1 MQRPQTKKRDRAM
14 RTKKRRIG
22 YDFDDFLKQEGLYEE
37 VTAGAIKRVLTRQI
51 AAAMK
56 AADISKS
63 EMARRMRT
71 SRSQLD
77 RLLDP
82 ANTKIRLDTL
92 FKAAR
97 AVGRSV
103 RLELS

>member
-1 MQRPQTKKRDRAM
+1 MTRKERL
-14 RTKKRRIG
+14 G
-22 YDFDDFLKQEGLYEE
+22 SSFDDFLKDEGIYEE

-51 AAAMK
+51 AEAMK
-56 AADISKS
+56 AGEISKS
-63 EMARRMRT
+63 EMARRMNT

-82 ANTKIRLDTL
+82 DNTKIRLDTL

-97 AVGRSV
+97 AVGRTV

>member
-1 MQRPQTKKRDRAM
+1 MTANKGRV
-14 RTKKRRIG
+14 G
-22 YDFDDFLKQEGLYEE
+22 SSFDDFLKDEGLYEE
-37 VTAGAIKRVLTRQI
+37 VTAGAIKRVLTQQI
-51 AAAMK
+51 SEAMK
-56 AADISKS
+56 AGDISKS
-63 EMARRMRT
+63 EMARRMHT

-82 ANTKIRLDTL
+82 ANTRIQLDTL

-103 RLELS
+103 RLEIS

>member
-1 MQRPQTKKRDRAM
+1 MTRKERL
-14 RTKKRRIG
+14 G
-22 YDFDDFLKQEGLYEE
+22 SSFDDFLKDEGIYEE

-51 AAAMK
+51 AEAMK
-56 AADISKS
+56 AGEISKS
-63 EMARRMRT
+63 EMARRMNT

-82 ANTKIRLDTL
+82 DNTKIRLDTL
-92 FKAAR
+92 YKAAR
-97 AVGRSV
+97 AVGRTV